1 VSSDTHV
8 SSPIPRHLKAL
19 ADTEPSSFWLD
30 NSERPEPAP
39 ALVGATDA
47 DLVVIGGGFTG
58 LWTALLAKEAD
69 PSRDVVVLE
78 GESVGWAAS
87 GRNGGF
93 VAASLTHGFLNGL
106 DRFPDEIDTLERMG
120 HENLAAIQDAVE
132 RYGIDCGWER
142 TGELDVAVAPWQV
155 TDLEAAAELIAD
167 HGGKPVLLDR
177 DQVQGRV
184 YSPTY
189 LAGLYDAESVALV
202 DPAKLAWGLRR
213 ACLELGVRIYE
224 RTKAVDLDSAG
235 SGPMARMRVRTAFG
249 SVSAARVALASNVFP
264 PLLRRI
270 SSYIV
275 PVYDYVLMTE
285 PLSAQQMSD
294 IGWSGREGIGDA
306 GNQFHYYRL
315 SQDNRIL
322 WGGYDAV
329 YYFGSKVTAERDQR
343 PETFAALSDHFFATF
358 PQLDGLRFTHAWG
371 GAIDTCSRFSA
382 FWGTAYDERV
392 AYVAGYTGLGV
403 GATRFGAQVM
413 LDLLDGADTER
424 TRLEMV
430 RTKPLPFPPEPFRY
444 AGIELTR
451 RSIASADRHEG
462 RRNLWLRT
470 LDKAGLGFDS

>member
-1 VSSDTHV
+1 MRSETHV

-19 ADTEPSSFWLD
+19 ADTEPTSFWLD

-39 ALVGATDA
+39 ALVGATDT

-155 TDLEAAAELIAD
+155 ADLEAAAELIAD
-167 HGGKPVLLDR
+167 HGGKPELLDR
-177 DQVQGRV
+177 DQVQARV
-184 YSPTY
+184 HSPTY
-189 LAGLYDAESVALV
+189 LAGLYDAEAVALV

-213 ACLELGVRIYE
+213 ACIEIGVRIYE
-224 RTKAVDLDSAG
+224 RTKAVDLSSAG
-235 SGPMARMRVRTAFG
+235 SGPAAKMHVRTAFG
-249 SVSAARVALASNVFP
+249 SLSAARVALASNVFP

-451 RSIASADRHEG
+451 RSIAAADRHEG